1 MIVCIAEDRPSF
13 EVPVKLLLLSLARH
27 CGDLRVNLVYPNASA
42 SFVAWIARLP
52 HVDLDVAG
60 IEGAQGWNVKA
71 QALLALLEAGH
82 DDVVWIDSDVIVT
95 GDFRPDL
102 KSLDQRTVM
111 ATEEALWGY
120 HSDAEAWRARC
131 WGMSVGRVLPFTINT
146 AVLRVTQ
153 CHIPLLLEWRRLL
166 ESKTYRSA
174 QRLDPDQRPQHMFG
188 DQDVLTALM
197 TSREFSDVDVKFFRR
212 GPDIIQ
218 YFGLSG
224 YTCAER
230 LRHLVR
236 GPPKFVHSQVFK
248 PWVKFRAPRS
258 IENLRDLADTLYLDL
273 SPYTLAARRYL
284 RELAEPCPWMRPQ
297 SRAAAMLRAMGLW
310 YAPLVGLPMAAL
322 ADIVRTANLGM
333 LKRFY
338 FKRTSLRESAV
349 EGGVGGAS
357 G

>member
-1 MIVCIAEDRPSF
+1 MIVCIAEDRESF
-13 EVPVKLLLLSLARH
+13 EVPVKLLLLSLARQ
-27 CGDLRVNLVYPNASA
+27 CGNLRVNLVYPKASA
-42 SFVAWIARLP
+42 AFAAWIKRLR
-52 HVDLDVAG
+52 HVDLDAAG
-60 IEGAQGWNVKA
+60 IPGAQGWNVKP

-82 DDVVWIDSDVIVT
+82 DEVVWIDSDVIVT
-95 GDFRPDL
+95 GDFRPNL
-102 KSLDQRTVM
+102 QSLSERTVM

-131 WGMSVGRVLPFTINT
+131 WGMSVGRELPFTINT
-146 AVLRVTQ
+146 AVLRVTR

-166 ESKTYRSA
+166 ESETYQSG
-174 QRLDPDQRPQHMFG
+174 QRLDPDHRPQHMFG

-197 TSREFSDVDVKFFRR
+197 TSREFSNVDVEFFRR

-230 LRHLVR
+230 LRHVVC

-248 PWVKFRAPRS
+248 PWVKFRAPRT
-258 IENLRDLADTLYLDL
+258 IANLRDLADTLYLDL
-273 SPYTLAARRYL
+273 SPYTLAAHRYL
-284 RELAEPCPWMRPQ
+284 REIAEPCPWMRPQ
-297 SRAAAMLRAMGLW
+297 SRTAAILRAVGLW

-322 ADIVRTANLGM
+322 ADIVRTADLGV

-338 FKRTSLRESAV
+338 FRRTSLRESAT
-349 EGGVGGAS
+349 EGRVGGAS
-357 G
+357 